1 MEQTRTYKQY
11 YIFFPVT
18 DPRFRRHRALT
29 QGLVYYFGHF
39 SRKLQE
45 IEKKLD
51 RKLGEKTRIPSVPL
65 RSANVCFSLSY
76 RPVSGI
82 NV

>member
-18 DPRFRRHRALT
+18 DPRFRRHGALT

-51 RKLGEKTRIPSVPL
+51 RKLGEKTRIPSDRRMFAFLCLTDPFL
-65 RSANVCFSLSY
+65 
-76 RPVSGI
+76 VSTSRAT
-82 NV
+82 